1 MGLAAINAGLVSGIT
16 IAVVVFCVL
25 GTFSTGNLNKEQA
38 WRWIRYLLFFA
49 GAAFG
54 FMGVITAGVLVLAHM
69 TSLKSFGVSYMAP
82 WAPPLLIDITDAP
95 ARLPWWLSYRRP
107 PTYRPQ
113 SEDRLGETEGED
125 EA

>member
-1 MGLAAINAGLVSGIT
+1 
-16 IAVVVFCVL
+16 VVFCVL
-25 GTFSTGNLNKEQA
+25 GTFSTANLAKEQA
-38 WRWIRYLLFFA
+38 WRWVRYFLFFA
-49 GAAFG
+49 GASFG

-69 TSLKSFGVSYMAP
+69 AGLKSFGVSYMAP
-82 WAPPLLIDITDAP
+82 WAPPLLVDIADSP

-113 SEDRLGETEGED
+113 SEDRLGETKGED